1 MSEIDTS
8 KPQYWSMELWEKLK
22 EENAWVLPEKAV
34 WWKRLPVIRRIR
46 YTYLYLQVE
55 KQARMF
61 AQAGIGFGFIHR
73 RDEWVLY
80 AISRGLC

>member
-46 YTYLYLQVE
+46 YTYLYLQV
-55 KQARMF
+55 
-61 AQAGIGFGFIHR
+61 
-73 RDEWVLY
+73 
-80 AISRGLC
+80 